1 MLRIVTGPFHPDL
14 EHALVEEIRRLKAAD
29 PLAPL
34 AVIVPSDPLRR
45 RVKWLLCA
53 EHQCALLDVHFL
65 TFYQLGVCLIEE
77 AEMEDPA
84 CAPASVRPEFFF
96 KELVHHLLRGQFGR
110 DGAWAGLVEMPG
122 AWSALWSTLKDLKDA
137 AVDAERAQEA
147 VAQTALDLE
156 PGSRTSLGR
165 LLRLYRLLVGEKA
178 RLNVVDHDDLAVLA
192 RDRVPT
198 SNFLRR
204 QLRILY
210 YGFYDLTQVQLDLFQ
225 AVARA
230 YPTTLYF
237 PLIKGDPGFLFA
249 QRFFERYIHGLV
261 TEPLQREQLGVRGT
275 VGGEGEG
282 TKNNRA
288 ACRIVNVSGR
298 WDEVTVVAKDI
309 LGLVEERG
317 YAFHDIGVVART
329 LSGYETVLPRVFD
342 QHGIP
347 FQSTMGRSLASF
359 PYPKAAAQLLALRV
373 SGFRRDQVMDLLS
386 SPFLR
391 ITDLCPSNPP
401 PRPDLWDSAS
411 RRVGITKGLESWGR
425 LTTFQETGLPLR
437 DDEDGEGTDLR
448 IPAEQIYGFWT
459 AVSTLSEIL
468 RALPETGLWDEYAAH
483 GEAVIDRV
491 LDPRTGDPSGGQV
504 GDHDTVADLFR
515 AGLDELRE
523 LGRLGQAVSLADFV
537 AALQRLIE
545 EMTVPLGSAHGS
557 GVQVLD
563 AMAARGL
570 PFRALFILGLNE
582 KVFPRHIHEDAF
594 LRDRVRR
601 VLEVDL
607 GFKIQEKLAGYDEE
621 RLLFSLLCSAARHHL
636 TLLYQRADEAGRTL
650 VPSAYLGDMKRA
662 WGGDAEVAVPR
673 RLTKKFREGVQF
685 RLERLTPSELVVKLL
700 LDRRVPRRLLEAGY
714 PVGRI
719 VEQGLAALHG
729 LDSLEPRLG
738 AYDGM
743 TGPLQA
749 YWARL
754 AARGVS
760 PTSLERYVTCP
771 FRYFAEH
778 VLQLEPMTAPETVDQ
793 VGPMELGRLAHD
805 ILRTCLQTFREEG
818 GFAKPPRSRRDPL
831 DLLNQAARSVFE
843 EFARSH
849 PVGYPLLWEL
859 AQEQLLEL
867 LRTVLREDLDE
878 LAAGGWEPI
887 LFEESLDG
895 SVSVPLPDGQ
905 EPCRVSGR
913 LDRVDWRASGNE
925 YRVIDYKFKLG
936 KHQDAMDTN
945 LKRGAVRGRRLQ
957 PPLYLAMAEATMPA
971 RLQREESGRVPG
983 CEGVWFYYLAPNWV
997 KEEGRALVRE
1007 RFPGDA
1013 WSSEL
1018 RAPLE
1023 RALGHVL
1030 GGIRSGRF
1038 FIFPGSYCEQCD
1050 YRLLCRKTHQPT
1062 AWRARQDHA
1071 LLASLRELHRANP
1084 PEEHPEGS
1092 DDAAGARRPKVTRG
1106 QRRSGR

>member
-1 MLRIVTGPFHPDL
+1 
-14 EHALVEEIRRLKAAD
+14 
-29 PLAPL
+29 
-34 AVIVPSDPLRR
+34 
-45 RVKWLLCA
+45 
-53 EHQCALLDVHFL
+53 
-65 TFYQLGVCLIEE
+65 
-77 AEMEDPA
+77 
-84 CAPASVRPEFFF
+84 
-96 KELVHHLLRGQFGR
+96 
-110 DGAWAGLVEMPG
+110 
-122 AWSALWSTLKDLKDA
+122 
-137 AVDAERAQEA
+137 
-147 VAQTALDLE
+147 
-156 PGSRTSLGR
+156 
-165 LLRLYRLLVGEKA
+165 
-178 RLNVVDHDDLAVLA
+178 VVDHDDLAVLA

-261 TEPLQREQLGVRGT
+261 TEPIQREALGVRGT
-275 VGGEGEG
+275 VEGEGEG
-282 TKNNRA
+282 TRSNRP

-317 YAFHDIGVVART
+317 YTFHDIGVVART
-329 LSGYETVLPRVFD
+329 LSGYETVVPRVFD

-347 FQSTMGRSLASF
+347 FQSTMGRTLASF
-359 PYPKAAAQLLALRV
+359 PYPKAAAQLLGLRV

-391 ITDLCPSNPP
+391 ITDLCTSNPR
-401 PRPDLWDSAS
+401 PRPDLWDIAG
-411 RRVGITKGLESWGR
+411 RRLGITRGLDSWGR
-425 LTTFQETGLPLR
+425 LTAFQESGLLLH
-437 DDEDGEGTDLR
+437 DDEDGEGTGPR
-448 IPAEQIYGFWT
+448 IPPEQIYGLWT

-468 RALPETGLWDEYAAH
+468 GSLPETGLWDEYAAQA
-483 GEAVIDRV
+483 EAIIERV
-491 LDPRTGDPSGGQV
+491 LDPRAGDPNGDKV
-504 GDHDTVADLFR
+504 GEYDTVAELFR

-523 LGRLGQAVSLADFV
+523 LGRLGQAVSLEDFV

-557 GVQVLD
+557 GVEVLD

-601 VLEVDL
+601 LLEVDL

-714 PVGRI
+714 PTGRI
-719 VEQGLAALHG
+719 VEQGLAALPWI
-729 LDSLEPRLG
+729 DSLEPRLG
-738 AYDGM
+738 AYDGI
-743 TGPLQA
+743 TGPLQTH
-749 YWARL
+749 WGRL
-754 AARGVS
+754 MARGVS
-760 PTSLERYVTCP
+760 PTSLERYAMCP

-778 VLQLEPMTAPETVDQ
+778 VLRLELMTVPETVDQ

-805 ILRTCLQTFREEG
+805 ILRTCLQTFHEEG

-831 DLLNQAARSVFE
+831 ELLNLAARSVFE

-849 PVGYPLLWEL
+849 PVGYLLLWEL
-859 AQEQLLEL
+859 AQERLLEF
-867 LRTVLREDLDE
+867 LRTVL
-878 LAAGGWEPI
+878 
-887 LFEESLDG
+887 
-895 SVSVPLPDGQ
+895 
-905 EPCRVSGR
+905 
-913 LDRVDWRASGNE
+913 
-925 YRVIDYKFKLG
+925 
-936 KHQDAMDTN
+936 
-945 LKRGAVRGRRLQ
+945 
-957 PPLYLAMAEATMPA
+957 
-971 RLQREESGRVPG
+971 
-983 CEGVWFYYLAPNWV
+983 
-997 KEEGRALVRE
+997 
-1007 RFPGDA
+1007 
-1013 WSSEL
+1013 
-1018 RAPLE
+1018 
-1023 RALGHVL
+1023 
-1030 GGIRSGRF
+1030 
-1038 FIFPGSYCEQCD
+1038 
-1050 YRLLCRKTHQPT
+1050 
-1062 AWRARQDHA
+1062 
-1071 LLASLRELHRANP
+1071 
-1084 PEEHPEGS
+1084 
-1092 DDAAGARRPKVTRG
+1092 
-1106 QRRSGR
+1106 